1 MKDIINKALE
11 KHERVIVLIK
21 QQAKL
26 FLMLGKE
33 LKDIRDEELYKN
45 LGEGGNDTFIQY
57 LNNPEIGLRQ
67 STAYLYIRIYE
78 YYILKLQMT
87 EEEVIKTP
95 INRLMRLLPHLK
107 KMEDEKAIELIE
119 QSSQLTN
126 YDYDEELKERKLFS
140 QRPTVYQ
147 CKECGKWVIEYRE
160 KDICQCDD
168 RFHLDNLDNLDNIE

>member
-1 MKDIINKALE
+1 MNNLINKALE
-11 KHERVIVLIK
+11 KHEKVIVLIK
-21 QQAKL
+21 QQAKI

-33 LKDIRDEELYKN
+33 LKEIRDEELYKN
-45 LGEGGNDTFIQY
+45 LGNGGYDTFIQY

-87 EEEVIKTP
+87 EEEIIKTP
-95 INRLMRLLPHLK
+95 INRLMRLLPHVK
-107 KMEDEKAIELIE
+107 KMENEKAIELIE
-119 QSSQLTN
+119 QSAQLTN

-140 QRPTVYQ
+140 KRPIVYQ
-147 CKECGKWVIEYRE
+147 CKECGKWVIEYHE

-168 RFHLDNLDNLDNIE
+168 FFHLTNIDNIS